1 MENLLGLGVFGTF
14 GQPYGFQ
21 QAFSFD
27 VEFSKSL
34 DLDNEEIALFPGTE
48 LYSVKREFVNGVYSI
63 AFCLYAHAREMNA
76 NRNGTFIG
84 SAIVLQ
90 QVYVDPNTI
99 YKLLRELHDDIV
111 NNAQNLSNN
120 TIQVRQAVNLNVKEP
135 AQFQTVKFNT
145 KTIENT
151 PYYSTKINPQK
162 KFFIHP
168 GSVDNTPQVVRFF
181 DEALKS
187 YKDAETLY
195 FSFSDKISHY
205 VNKKAAIKVIEWDDF
220 TSYRDGG
227 PKPPEM
233 LPSMPKAAPLPEKP
247 VQAVPPS
254 APLLP
259 AESTTVPLDQAN
271 REELQKMVDEYD
283 KLIDYSKQM
292 RDKLDSLLAKGKPAV
307 AESAGPVPAAPAPVA
322 VPEPAPV
329 PKPAAEPVPAPAPKP
344 VPAAEP
350 VPIQKPEPTP
360 LPEPPIAP
368 KPEPAVVPPAEPK
381 PEPAPRPT
389 PNLAPPVA
397 PRPEPAP
404 APPPPVVPKP
414 EPAPAPKPA
423 PVPPPVVPKP
433 EPAPAPKPAPAPPQP
448 VVPEPEPAPTPKP
461 APAPPPPIVST
472 PEPTPAPKPA
482 PAPPPPVVPKPEPAP
497 APKPAPAPPPPVV
510 PKPAPAP
517 TPKPAPVP
525 PKPAQAPV
533 PPKPEPK
540 PQPAPK
546 PAVPVAQAP
555 PYYSAKK
562 ESAVDEMDEEPT
574 PFYKKKGVIIGLV
587 LILVIGGA
595 GAAYMYKKH
604 SSKQTETWAA
614 STTDSLSMPLSH
626 DSAANTA
633 TAASAESPKPAE
645 ATATPPPPEPAP
657 AKAEE
662 KPVEKPAEKPARE
675 PIDLNTRK
683 PKVAKETTK
692 PAETEQVAE
701 PRGKELNP
709 RPNGELSESEVN
721 DLNQF
726 GIKNMFLSELTA
738 MIMQKFPSVGNVY
751 EHQAKDYAVILMQA
765 NKGCFK
771 KTASGYVC
779 IADALH
785 HIPVHK

>member
-151 PYYSTKINPQK
+151 PYYSTRINPQK

-168 GSVDNTPQVVRFF
+168 GSLDNTPQVVRFF

-205 VNKKAAIKVIEWDDF
+205 VNKKAAVKVIEWDDF
-220 TSYRDGG
+220 TSYRDGA
-227 PKPPEM
+227 PKPAEVV
-233 LPSMPKAAPLPEKP
+233 PSMPKAAPVPEKP
-247 VQAVPPS
+247 VPQAPPAAAV
-254 APLLP
+254 APVLP
-259 AESTTVPLDQAN
+259 AEGTTVPLDQAN

-292 RDKLDSLLAKGKPAV
+292 RDKLDSLLLKGKPV
-307 AESAGPVPAAPAPVA
+307 TAEITNPVPAAPVPAPA
-322 VPEPAPV
+322 PMPEPKPTPPPV
-329 PKPAAEPVPAPAPKP
+329 PLPAPEPVPAPAPKT
-344 VPAAEP
+344 VPAQEP
-350 VPIQKPEPTP
+350 ISV
-360 LPEPPIAP
+360 P
-368 KPEPAVVPPAEPK
+368 KPAIVPPAEPEPEPAPAPKPPVTPVVPK
-381 PEPAPRPT
+381 PEPAPAPKLAPAPPPPVVPKPEPT
-389 PNLAPPVA
+389 PAPKPV
-397 PRPEPAP
+397 P

-414 EPAPAPKPA
+414 EPAP
-423 PVPPPVVPKP
+423 VPPPP
-433 EPAPAPKPAPAPPQP
+433 E
-448 VVPEPEPAPTPKP
+448 
-461 APAPPPPIVST
+461 
-472 PEPTPAPKPA
+472 
-482 PAPPPPVVPKPEPAP
+482 VPKPEPAP

-510 PKPAPAP
+510 PKPEPTPAPKPAPAP
-517 TPKPAPVP
+517 VPPVVPKPEPVPAPKPAPAPAQPAPAPKPAPVP
-525 PKPAQAPV
+525 PKATPAPAPKPAQAPV
-533 PPKPEPK
+533 PPRPEPK

-546 PAVPVAQAP
+546 PVAPAAQAP

-562 ESAVDEMDEEPT
+562 ESAVDEIDDEPI
-574 PFYKKKGVIIGLV
+574 PFYKKKGVIIGFV

-595 GAAYMYKKH
+595 GAAYIYKKH
-604 SSKQTETWAA
+604 GSKQTETWAA

-626 DSAANTA
+626 DSAAH
-633 TAASAESPKPAE
+633 TAAGSDAAKPAE
-645 ATATPPPPEPAP
+645 TAATPPPPEPAP
-657 AKAEE
+657 ARAEE
-662 KPVEKPAEKPARE
+662 KPVEKPSEKPARE

-683 PKVAKETTK
+683 PKVAKETAK
-692 PAETEQVAE
+692 PVEEEQTA
-701 PRGKELNP
+701 PPHGKELNP
-709 RPNGELSESEVN
+709 KPNGELSESEVN

-751 EHQAKDYAVILMQA
+751 EHQAKDYAVILMQV

-771 KTASGYVC
+771 KTAGGYVC
-779 IADALH
+779 ITDALH